1 MTSEINIS
9 IVNIRE
15 MYDGAER
22 QLKSGKELFK
32 NVFAPLASLPESWK
46 HYGFKVFPEVEN
58 RKVFAESG
66 YEEEELKVWK

>member
-1 MTSEINIS
+1 
-9 IVNIRE
+9 
-15 MYDGAER
+15 MYEGAER
-22 QLKSGKELFK
+22 QLKLGEELFK

-58 RKVFAESG
+58 RKVLAALV

>member
-1 MTSEINIS
+1 MTSGINTS
-9 IVNIRE
+9 IANIRE

-22 QLKSGKELFK
+22 QLKLGEELFK

-58 RKVFAESG
+58 RKVFAQFK
-66 YEEEELKVWK
+66 YQEEELKVLK

>member
-32 NVFAPLASLPESWK
+32 NVFAPLASLSESWK

-58 RKVFAESG
+58 RKVFAQLE
-66 YEEEELKVWK
+66 YEEKELKVWK